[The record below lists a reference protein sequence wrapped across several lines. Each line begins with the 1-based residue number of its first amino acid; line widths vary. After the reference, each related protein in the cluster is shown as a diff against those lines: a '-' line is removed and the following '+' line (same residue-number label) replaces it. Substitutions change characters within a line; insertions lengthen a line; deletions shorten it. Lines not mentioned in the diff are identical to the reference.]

1 MARSIKSKRGKRLRQ
16 KLRERYKKKADEHLL
31 KIVEKAKSNDLLD
44 ISSLVWDP
52 KWKKSKDNTEK
63 MENEDEAAETSEQNV
78 EDVKDEVKM
87 EDGAENTVTTKGHQ
101 PKKKFKVYRGGI
113 ECLRDKNGALPKWLS
128 QRKVRKAFINRKIKK
143 NDKGK
148 RKALRLL

>member
-1 MARSIKSKRGKRLRQ
+1 MARSIKSRRGKRLRQ

-31 KIVEKAKSNDLLD
+31 KIVEKAKSNDLQD
-44 ISSLVWDP
+44 ISTLVWAP
-52 KWKKSKDNTEK
+52 KLKKKNNTEE
-63 MENEDEAAETSEQNV
+63 MESEEEAAETSEQNV

-87 EDGAENTVTTKGHQ
+87 ETGAESTEASKGHQ
-101 PKKKFKVYRGGI
+101 PRKKMKVYRGGI

-128 QRKVRKAFINRKIKK
+128 QRKVRKAFIKRKIKK

-148 RKALRLL
+148 RKALRLF